1 MIRLPSQRLH
11 PLLSSA
17 LSALLLA
24 VPLALPGAAHA
35 DQLADILAAKKI
47 RVGADLSVPPY
58 GMKDEKLNS
67 TGSDIDTARLLAKD
81 LGVELEIVPTLGA
94 NRIPFLM
101 TDKVDVVISS
111 FSITAERQKVIDFS
125 LPYAAI
131 LAVVGA
137 PKSMNI
143 KTPADLAGKRIA
155 VGRGSTNEA
164 ELMKIAPPTAQIV
177 RYDDDATG
185 STAIISGQADAFAT
199 APSLFLRINQLA
211 PAKQMETKI
220 VMQAN
225 MLGIGLRKN
234 EPALKARIDAFVKAN
249 LKSGELN
256 TIYKKYHGTDLTP
269 EVLKNAE

>member
-1 MIRLPSQRLH
+1 M
-11 PLLSSA
+11 
-17 LSALLLA
+17 
-24 VPLALPGAAHA
+24 
-35 DQLADILAAKKI
+35 
-47 RVGADLSVPPY
+47 
-58 GMKDEKLNS
+58 
-67 TGSDIDTARLLAKD
+67 TARAAATMSS
-81 LGVELEIVPTLGA
+81 GS
-94 NRIPFLM
+94 LM
-101 TDKVDVVISS
+101 RPGP
-111 FSITAERQKVIDFS
+111 ES
-125 LPYAAI
+125 LPVRWPDSGPTKWKPRERRVSTFATVAAFCHI
-131 LAVVGA
+131 SVCIAGA
-137 PKSMNI
+137 TTSGYTLTK
-143 KTPADLAGKRIA
+143 KEAGKRIA